1 MIEIKQFF
9 ICMTVGYLYFNPL
22 NVFAQATT
30 YSPFTKEQLQ
40 QFNSQPIAPVVSVN
54 EVDGQT
60 QMPQE
65 LRSSKLYQQPLG
77 EEEAEVLETQSVD
90 PYTPVTPALT
100 F

>member
-1 MIEIKQFF
+1 MIGLKRFGF
-9 ICMTVGYLYFNPL
+9 YLAVGYLYLNPI
-22 NVFAQATT
+22 NVLAQPTA
-30 YSPFTKEQLQ
+30 YSPYTKEQLQ